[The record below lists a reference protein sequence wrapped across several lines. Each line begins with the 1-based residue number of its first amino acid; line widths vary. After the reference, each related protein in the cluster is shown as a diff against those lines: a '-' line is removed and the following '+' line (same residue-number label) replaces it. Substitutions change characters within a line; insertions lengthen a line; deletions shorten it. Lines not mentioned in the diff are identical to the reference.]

1 MSFSSQTLT
10 KLIRQLFYT
19 LFFFTPL
26 LLWPYT
32 SEVFEFNKMMFVY
45 LLTVLIASVW
55 AIRSFL
61 NKKFEIVR
69 TPLDIPILLFLA
81 SQIISTIISINPH
94 TSLWGYYSRF
104 HGGLM
109 STISYIILYYALVTH
124 FHGENKAIKNLL
136 IAILSSAAI
145 ISLYAVL
152 EHFGIDKDI
161 WVQDVQ
167 NRVFSTLGQPNWL
180 SAFLV
185 ALLPLSLFQIVSPEK
200 NNHRFL
206 YACLS
211 LLYLIAIIFTK
222 SQSGIAATAV
232 VLVLFL
238 IITVIQ
244 KKKSL
249 LLLAFIPLLALVLV
263 FKGDYVLRILSSLNK
278 INPFYSDT
286 ITIITEENKTRI
298 GGSDSMAIRR
308 VVWEGAL
315 KLGLKYP
322 LFGTGVE
329 TFGYSYY
336 AVRPVAHN
344 LTSESDFLYNKA
356 HNEYLNFLATT
367 GFVGLFTYLFLI
379 GSIIYLFLNKKTDHH
394 DLRFPLL
401 LGFVSILIT
410 NYIGF
415 SVVNIALFFF
425 LYPAIYIS
433 LINKN
438 TLLSRKLNLDST
450 IGIFLIS
457 ILTIWAIIGLSRA
470 WRADIAYNKGKGSLD
485 EAERAVKLNPREPI
499 YYAQLGNINS
509 LVATQLIVPQIAQLP
524 STASAEIKAQAN
536 SVLNKYVDQ
545 ATGNINKAQNLNPFN
560 LNILKTKAKTE
571 LALATI
577 DPKYLQDA
585 LNTLLRIVELSPNES
600 SNYLNLGI
608 LYQSLNKTDLAK
620 IAFEKALELNPNSES
635 AKSYL
640 QKL

>member
-1 MSFSSQTLT
+1 MSFSSQNLT

-19 LFFFTPL
+19 LFFITPL

-32 SEVFEFNKMMFVY
+32 SEVFEFNKMLFVY
-45 LLTVLIASVW
+45 LMTILIASVW
-55 AIRSFL
+55 LIKSFL
-61 NKKFEIVR
+61 NKKLEIVK

-109 STISYIILYYALVTH
+109 STVSYITLYYALVTH

-185 ALLPLSLFQIVSPEK
+185 ALLPLSLFQIVSSAK

-238 IITVIQ
+238 IITAIQ

-249 LLLAFIPLLALVLV
+249 LLLAFIPLLTLVLV
-263 FKGDYVLRILSSLNK
+263 FKGDSVLRTLSSLNK

-379 GSIIYLFLNKKTDHH
+379 GSILYLFLNKKTDHH

-450 IGIFLIS
+450 IGIIIVS
-457 ILTIWAIIGLSRA
+457 ILAIWAIIGLSRA
-470 WRADIAYNKGKGSLD
+470 WRADIAYNKGKGNLD

-536 SVLNKYVDQ
+536 SILNKYVDQ
-545 ATGNINKAQNLNPFN
+545 ATGNINKAQSLNPFN

-585 LNTLLRIVELSPNES
+585 LNTLLRIIALSPNES
-600 SNYLNLGI
+600 NNYLNLGI

-620 IAFEKALELNPNSES
+620 TAFEKALELNPNSET
-635 AKSYL
+635 AKGYL